1 MIQVYL
7 NARSSHS
14 AKELKYCAGKGC
26 QKVGKIVLKIKYLGK
41 SGYFCDSCTDELLQ
55 QDLATKDCGV
65 PES

>member
-1 MIQVYL
+1 MDV
-7 NARSSHS
+7 RSNY
-14 AKELKYCAGKGC
+14 AANEFKNCAGKGC

-41 SGYFCDSCTDELLQ
+41 TGYFCDSCTDDLLQ